1 MKMRAAQT
9 KWRVPGRCAAMTL
22 VISGAACGAAGAQT
36 APQASI
42 PATAS
47 PAAAPAASAPAIQ
60 QGGLVQGAVTS
71 GGTPLPGVSVT
82 ATNTLTGT
90 RYATA
95 TSTDGSFRLHIPEDG
110 HYVLRT
116 DFAAFAENTSEV
128 RFGGAA
134 GALRDVTKSFA
145 LVLLSRVP
153 AQAEDRGALGAPG
166 RGGASGGTRA
176 YGGGGRSNSG
186 SQLLSLLGAAA
197 GSLDAGDASGGAQ
210 LPSLG
215 GSGDFTSDS
224 VAVQGQNSGGNG
236 FAGIDL
242 NAVRE
247 RAENDRAL
255 NGGGGFGGSGG
266 GRGFG
271 GGSFGGG
278 SGFRGSFRHFNPNQP
293 HGAFFW
299 TGSNSALNARDYA
312 LRGQAIGQPSY
323 ASNRFGLVYA
333 GTPYI
338 PHVIE
343 HDRQDFLFF
352 TLSGQR
358 SSSPFDQYGTVPTAA
373 ERGGDFSQL
382 TTASGSPIPIYDP
395 STGKPF
401 ANNRLPAQRI
411 QPQATALLQY
421 LPLPNLPGVS
431 RNYQRLTSAQ
441 NNTTQVGLRFI
452 HTFGNTGGS
461 PLAGLVR
468 QYMGMSQGLQQ
479 NIHVNFNY
487 SHTAADN
494 LNLLPE
500 LGGKTQ
506 THSRSVE
513 LGYTLSE
520 GRLTNNL
527 TLNWNRV
534 STAGTN
540 YFTNVNDVAGGLGIS
555 IFNGGPVNP
564 LSYGLPNLTL
574 NQFTGFNERQP
585 SFTTNQTLALEEA
598 STWTHKKQNFKW
610 GADVKRV
617 HLDLLGSGSVIST
630 GSFIFSGLFTQQP
643 GTSAASGVG
652 NTAGNGVPRSGSSLA
667 DLLLGM
673 PQQTSLQAPYAKSYL
688 RANVYDAYFQD
699 DWRALP
705 SLTLLA
711 GLRYEYFSPYSE
723 KNDRL
728 ATLDPGNDF
737 ASVTTVVPN
746 SVGPYT
752 GAYPRSLIYPEK
764 NDFSPRIG
772 LAWRAAKDTVV
783 RAGYGINF
791 ANGQYNKFVQQFAFQ
806 PPFADVQTNE
816 ATQGVKLTLANGFP
830 ASQSEGNYAVN
841 KNYRLPYVQVWNLN
855 VQRTLPQGIVLNV
868 GYSGS
873 KGTRLSIVDAP
884 GRSATASLSGVLYD
898 YENSV
903 AFSNYNAITI
913 SVRKRLQKG
922 LGLQATY
929 TYAHSIDNATSVGGV
944 GNAVAQNWQNLLGE
958 ESNSSFD
965 IRNKLSGNFIY
976 ELPFGADKTYF
987 TAGRSSHLLE
997 GFSVSGTYTIASGE
1011 PLTPSYIASVNDV
1024 ARGSAGSERPDRVP
1038 GVSLSAGAGTVNN
1051 WFNTAAFAPSPAVYG
1066 NASRYSIPG
1075 PGTISVNGSLAKTIS
1090 FGETRSFEVRA
1101 TADNV
1106 FNTIQYSTVDTQ
1118 LGSGSYGQVTGT
1130 AATRQ
1135 FSFVARFRY

>member
-1 MKMRAAQT
+1 MHGT
-9 KWRVPGRCAAMTL
+9 
-22 VISGAACGAAGAQT
+22 I
-36 APQASI
+36 
-42 PATAS
+42 
-47 PAAAPAASAPAIQ
+47 
-60 QGGLVQGAVTS
+60 TS
-71 GGTPLPGVSVT
+71 GGTPLPGVSIT

-90 RYATA
+90 RYVTA
-95 TSTDGSFRLHIPEDG
+95 TGTDGGFRLHIPEDG
-110 HYVLRT
+110 RYVLKT
-116 DFAAFAENTSEV
+116 DFAAFAESTGEI

-134 GALRDVTKSFA
+134 AGPPDVTKSFS

-153 AQAEDRGALGAPG
+153 AQTEDRGALG
-166 RGGASGGTRA
+166 GGTRA
-176 YGGGGRSNSG
+176 YTGARTGGGRGGNEGG
-186 SQLLSLLGAAA
+186 SQLLGLLGSAA
-197 GSLDAGDASGGAQ
+197 GSLDAGDAAGGAQ
-210 LPSLG
+210 TPTLG
-215 GSGDFTSDS
+215 GSSDFAADS
-224 VAVQGQNSGGNG
+224 VAVQGQSSGNG

-247 RAENDRAL
+247 RAENDPSL
-255 NGGGGFGGSGG
+255 NGGGGFGGPGGG
-266 GRGFG
+266 GRGGGRFG
-271 GGSFGGG
+271 GGGFSGGG
-278 SGFRGSFRHFNPNQP
+278 GFRGSFRHFNPNQP

-299 TGSNSALNARDYA
+299 AGSNSGLNARDYA
-312 LRGQAIGQPSY
+312 LRGQAIAQPSY
-323 ASNRFGLVYA
+323 ASNRFGLTYA

-343 HDRQDFLFF
+343 HDRKDFLFF

-382 TTASGSPIPIYDP
+382 TNAQGAVIPIYDP
-395 STGKPF
+395 TTGAPF
-401 ANNRLPAQRI
+401 ANNIVPSQDI
-411 QPQATALLQY
+411 QLQATALLNY
-421 LPLPNLPGVS
+421 LPLPNLPGAS
-431 RNYQRLTSAQ
+431 RNYQRLTSGQ
-441 NNTTQVGLRFI
+441 NNTTLVGLRFI
-452 HTFGNTGGS
+452 HTFGSTGGS

-487 SHTAADN
+487 SHSAADN

-513 LGYTLSE
+513 LGYTLSQ

-527 TLNWNRV
+527 TLNWNRA
-534 STAGTN
+534 STDGTN

-555 IFNGGPVNP
+555 IVNGGAVNP
-564 LSYGLPNLTL
+564 LSYGLPNVTL
-574 NQFTGFNERQP
+574 NQFTGFSEQQP
-585 SFTTNQTLALEEA
+585 SFQTSQTLALSEA
-598 STWTHKKQNFKW
+598 SSWTHKKQNFRW

-617 HLDLLGSGSVIST
+617 HLDLLGSAGVIST
-630 GSFIFSGLFTQQP
+630 GSFIFSGLFTEQP
-643 GTSAASGVG
+643 GTSAANGVG
-652 NTAGNGVPRSGSSLA
+652 NTSGSGLPQSGSSLA
-667 DLLLGM
+667 DLLLGR

-688 RANVYDAYFQD
+688 RENVYDAYFQD

-711 GLRYEYFSPYSE
+711 GMRYEYFSPYSE
-723 KNDRL
+723 KDDRL
-728 ATLDPGNDF
+728 ATLDTGNDF

-764 NDFSPRIG
+764 NNFSPRIG
-772 LAWRAAKDTVV
+772 FAWRAAKDTVV
-783 RAGYGINF
+783 RGGYGINF

-816 ATQGVKLTLANGFP
+816 ATQGARLTLANGFP
-830 ASQSEGNYAVN
+830 APQAEGNYAVN
-841 KNYRLPYVQVWNLN
+841 KGYRLPYVQVWNLN
-855 VQRTLPQGIVLNV
+855 VQRTLPEGVVLNV

-884 GRSATASLSGVLYD
+884 GRSAAASLSNVLYD

-903 AFSNYNAITI
+903 AFSNFNSLTV

-944 GNAVAQNWQNLLGE
+944 GNAVAQNWQNLLAE

-965 IRNKLSGNFIY
+965 IRNKVSGSFIY

-987 TAGRSSHLLE
+987 TTGRTAHLLE
-997 GFSVSGTYTIASGE
+997 GISASGTYSIASGE
-1011 PLTPSYIASVNDV
+1011 PLTPSYVASINDV

-1038 GVSLSAGAGTVNN
+1038 GVSLTSGARTVNN
-1051 WFNTAAFAPSPAVYG
+1051 WFNTAAFSQPANVYG
-1066 NASRYSIPG
+1066 DASRYSIAG

-1135 FSFVARFRY
+1135 FNFIARFRY